1 MAHASF
7 RASSGKVEGMNNKI
21 KTIRRQGYG
30 YSDDDYFFLKIF
42 DASRETYVRNP
53 KSHKIQDWAT
63 ISSEKDIVSGNNII
77 HVIPAWKYLLKQL
90 FPKLE
95 DLTESKV

>member
-1 MAHASF
+1 MAHATF

-21 KTIRRQGYG
+21 KTIRSQGYG
-30 YSDDDYFFLKIF
+30 YPDNYFFLKIF

-77 HVIPAWKYLLKQL
+77 HVIPGWKYLLK
-90 FPKLE
+90 
-95 DLTESKV
+95 